1 VAPHSSDPD
10 CDEPGDRLARALCE
24 RALPLSRASIRIKQS
39 SFSSLF
45 LVLSCPRGN
54 ADCRLSFGFIGI
66 ALHLQGTD
74 VTTAETLKQQGFD
87 ARVSSLVGMFGG
99 GSYFAEN
106 SSKSNQVRK
115 IFLRCNGH
123 KCMTKH
129 NAGYQDKLRTN
140 IGENDVRL
148 LSLVVYPRPG
158 SGAGAVR

>member
-1 VAPHSSDPD
+1 M
-10 CDEPGDRLARALCE
+10 
-24 RALPLSRASIRIKQS
+24 
-39 SFSSLF
+39 
-45 LVLSCPRGN
+45 
-54 ADCRLSFGFIGI
+54 
-66 ALHLQGTD
+66 HLQGTD

-106 SSKSNQVRK
+106 SSKSNQVRNK
-115 IFLRCNGH
+115 FLGFNGH

-129 NAGYQDKLRTN
+129 NAGYQDKLRMN
-140 IGENDVRL
+140 ISENDVRL